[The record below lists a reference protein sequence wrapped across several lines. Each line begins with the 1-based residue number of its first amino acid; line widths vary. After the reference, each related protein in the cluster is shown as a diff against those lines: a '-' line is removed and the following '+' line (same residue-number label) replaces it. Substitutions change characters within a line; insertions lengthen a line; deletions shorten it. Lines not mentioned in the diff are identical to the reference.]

1 MRDIRRSLASV
12 GLALVSAIGES
23 LPAWSPWREALG
35 TQPARP
41 VPRESATMAQ
51 RDMDE
56 GGRKIDMEQICVE
69 AARPGR
75 RESLG

>member
-1 MRDIRRSLASV
+1 MARWNGGV
-12 GLALVSAIGES
+12 WTES
-23 LPAWSPWREALG
+23 YFAG
-35 TQPARP
+35 RP
-41 VPRESATMAQ
+41 VHRESATMAQ